1 MKTVFDLHRLLIRGM
16 PMYTKILALVAGLLL
31 CGFAQA
37 NQAYAAQIDGTLVPI
52 PTPTSS
58 GSAFCSA
65 NPNTIF
71 ALQAIVTDQAP
82 SAPESAG
89 SLNLPVQIRV
99 LTYCENRLNPRV
111 RVIFTTTGGT
121 ATSGT
126 DYQGPGSPTMVQAS
140 VTQFA
145 TDVDSNVAPFPIT
158 IFDDTA
164 IEPTETVEIGYL
176 EVRYIYSNASG
187 PDTNQIFTFS
197 PLPPEIV
204 LSIIDND
211 GAPADADLAISQTH
225 TAANPLVVGS
235 TFQKSL
241 TVTNNGPAAASSITV
256 SDTLP
261 PQLTFV
267 GSDCGAFANGQDV
280 NYSIGSLANGASNTC
295 VLTLRVAS
303 PGPVSNTASITSST
317 PADPDTSNNTTTAT
331 IGTAIANQPPVTSTC
346 SATSANGQP
355 VTFDLL
361 PCASDPE
368 GGPLT
373 FTAGAQPPPNQGS
386 FTVSGNF
393 ATFTPAAGFVG
404 TVPLPI
410 EVRDDANNVT
420 NLVANVTVTGNAT
433 NQPPVATNGSAST
446 TGVTPVTVNLATL
459 ATDPENDALIFAIA
473 TPPSSSQGTAT
484 LSGSLLTF
492 TPARGFEGNA
502 VIGLTVRDPTHPAVA
517 FNVTVAVSNNP
528 GNRPPVGING
538 TATSSGG
545 AEVAIS
551 LAPLFTDPD
560 GDALTFMIATPP
572 ANGSARIVG
581 QTAFYVP
588 SANFEGLVQF
598 VVRAT
603 DPSGLSATSTITVTV
618 DANLDPE
625 DTEGV
630 IDGALGTLPNG
641 GSEVA
646 QGAVTAVAAACGAA
660 ASGSAVLQTCQAL
673 IDAAQANNGAVV
685 EDALENLAAEEISAQ
700 SNVAGAILTQQKA
713 NVAAR
718 MASMRGGSSGLD
730 VAGLSIFTG
739 NGALSLGMFGQNL
752 NAAQDDSAAGGVGD
766 LRPSPWGVFVN
777 GSIGGGSRDSMAA
790 ESGFDFDNYGVTA
803 GVDYRLNDRAFVGL
817 ALGYSASAVDLDQG
831 AGELDTD
838 GLGLTAY
845 YSWYGTN
852 GWYADGSLGYFRNQY
867 DQSRVIDLTSLGLAR
882 DVAMS
887 DTDTS
892 QFVATL
898 GVGYEFSRNGWLMTP
913 EFRIEYAGTDIDAFT
928 ETGDNNS
935 GFLLAFP
942 EQSFQSLQ
950 YSGALQVA
958 RAISTTSGILQPF
971 VRVDWYYE
979 SDNDGF
985 TLIPRLRSNPN
996 QPFAAIVIDDPDRN
1010 FGSLSGGVSWVRPGG
1025 TQLYLSV
1032 FRTFAY
1038 DDLDQWV
1045 LRGGLR
1051 WEF

>member
-1 MKTVFDLHRLLIRGM
+1 
-16 PMYTKILALVAGLLL
+16 MYTKVLALVAGVLLS
-31 CGFAQA
+31 GVAQA
-37 NQAYAAQIDGTLVPI
+37 NQAYAAQTNGTLVAI

-58 GSAFCSA
+58 GSVFCMA

-71 ALQAIVTDQAP
+71 AFQAIVTDQAP

-89 SLNLPVQIRV
+89 MLNLPVQIRV
-99 LTYCENRLNPRV
+99 LTYCENRLNPRI

-121 ATSGT
+121 ATPGN
-126 DYQGPGSPTMVQAS
+126 DYQGPTAPTTVQAA

-145 TDVDSNVAPFPIT
+145 SNVDSNVAPFPIN
-158 IFDDTA
+158 IFDDSSP
-164 IEPTETVEIGYL
+164 EPTETVEIGYF

-187 PDTNQIFTFS
+187 PDTNQVFTFS
-197 PLPPEIV
+197 ALPPEIV

-211 GAPADADLAISQTH
+211 SAPTSADLVITQSNNAGS
-225 TAANPLVVGS
+225 PLVVGN
-235 TFQKSL
+235 TFQKTI
-241 TVTNNGPAAASSITV
+241 TVTNNGPSDASNISV
-256 SDTLP
+256 VDTLP
-261 PQLTFV
+261 PQLAFVSSNCGGTISGQTFTGSIASLTTGANGNCTLTVRVV
-267 GSDCGAFANGQDV
+267 GSG
-280 NYSIGSLANGASNTC
+280 T
-295 VLTLRVAS
+295 
-303 PGPVSNTASITSST
+303 VSNTATITAST
-317 PADPDTSNNTTTAT
+317 PTDPDTSNNTTTAT
-331 IGTAIANQPPVTSTC
+331 IGTAVANQPPVVTSC
-346 SATSANGQP
+346 SATSTNGQP

-373 FTAGAQPPPNQGS
+373 FTAGAQPPPTQGS

-393 ATFTPAAGFVG
+393 ATFTPAAGFQG
-404 TVPLPI
+404 TVQLPI

-420 NLVANVTVTGNAT
+420 NLVATVTVTGNAI
-433 NQPPVATNGSAST
+433 NQPPVATNGSAAT

-473 TPPSSSQGTAT
+473 SPPSSSQGTAT
-484 LSGSLLTF
+484 LSGTTLTF
-492 TPARGFEGNA
+492 TPTRGFQGSA
-502 VIGLTVRDPTHPAVA
+502 VIGLTVRDATHSPVP
-517 FNVTVAVSNNP
+517 FTVTVLVSNNP
-528 GNRPPVGING
+528 LNRPPVGTNG
-538 TATSSGG
+538 TAQSSGG
-545 AEVAIS
+545 VEVAIS

-560 GDALTFMIATPP
+560 GDALTFTIATQP

-581 QTAFYVP
+581 QTAFYTP
-588 SANFEGLVQF
+588 NANFEGVDTF

-603 DPSGLSATSTITVTV
+603 DPSGLFATAVIVVSVE
-618 DANLDPE
+618 ANLDPGE
-625 DTEGV
+625 TAGV
-630 IDGALGTLPNG
+630 IGDALDNLPGG

-646 QGAVTAVAAACGAA
+646 QGAVTAVANACGNA
-660 ASGSAVLQTCQAL
+660 ASGSDALETCQAL
-673 IDAAQANNGAVV
+673 LDAAENNNGAAV
-685 EDALENLAAEEISAQ
+685 EEALENLAAEEVSAM
-700 SNVAGAILTQQKA
+700 SNIAGALMIQQKA
-713 NVAAR
+713 NVASR
-718 MASMRGGSSGLD
+718 MSAMRGGSRGLD

-752 NAAQDDSAAGGVGD
+752 NAAQDDSTASGVGD

-777 GSIGGGSRDSMAA
+777 GSIGGGSRDRMDA
-790 ESGFDFDNYGVTA
+790 ESGFDFDNYGLTA

-817 ALGYSASAVDLDQG
+817 ALGYSASAVDLDRG
-831 AGELDTD
+831 TGELDTD

-867 DQSRVIDLTSLGLAR
+867 DQSRVIDLTAIGLTR
-882 DVAMS
+882 DLAMS
-887 DTDTS
+887 DTDAS

-898 GVGYEFSRNGWLMTP
+898 GIGYEFSRNGWVMTP

-928 ETGDNNS
+928 ETGDNDS
-935 GFLLAFP
+935 GFLLSFP

-958 RAISTTSGILQPF
+958 RAISTASGVMQPF

-985 TLIPRLRSNPN
+985 TLIPRLQSDPT

-1025 TQLYLSV
+1025 TQFYFSI

-1038 DDLDQWV
+1038 DDLEQWV

>member
-1 MKTVFDLHRLLIRGM
+1 
-16 PMYTKILALVAGLLL
+16 MYLRILALVAGLLM
-31 CGFAQA
+31 CGFAHA
-37 NQAYAAQIDGTLVPI
+37 NQAYAAQTDGTLMPI

-65 NPNTIF
+65 NQNVIF
-71 ALQAIVTDQAP
+71 AFQAIVTDPAP
-82 SAPESAG
+82 SFPESAG
-89 SLNLPVQIRV
+89 MVNPPVQIRV

-121 ATSGT
+121 ATSGS
-126 DYQGPGSPTMVQAS
+126 DYQGPTSPTTVQAA

-145 TDVDSNVAPFPIT
+145 SNVDSNVAPFPID
-158 IFDDTA
+158 IFDDSSP
-164 IEPTETVEIGYL
+164 EPTETVEIGYFD
-176 EVRYIYSNASG
+176 VRYIYSNASG
-187 PDTNQIFTFS
+187 PDTEQAFAFS
-197 PLPPEIV
+197 ALPPEIV

-211 GAPADADLAISQTH
+211 SAPTGADLSISQSN

-235 TFQKSL
+235 TFEKFL
-241 TVTNNGPAAASSITV
+241 VVTNNGPSDASAIAV

-261 PQLTFV
+261 AQLTFV
-267 GSDCGAFANGQDV
+267 SSDCGASANGQVV
-280 NYSIGSLANGASNTC
+280 NYSIDSLANGAANTC
-295 VLTLRVAS
+295 VLTVQVTS
-303 PGPVSNTASITSST
+303 TGPVSNTASINSST
-317 PADPDTSNNTTTAT
+317 PTDPDASNNSTTAS
-331 IGTAIANQPPVTSTC
+331 IGTAVANQPPVTTTC
-346 SATSANGQP
+346 SATSTNGQP

-393 ATFTPAAGFVG
+393 ATFAPAAGFVG
-404 TVPLPI
+404 TVQLPI

-420 NLVANVTVTGNAT
+420 NLVAQVTVTGNAI
-433 NQPPVATNGSAST
+433 NQPPVATDGNAST
-446 TGVTPVTVNLATL
+446 TGVTPVTVNLALL

-473 TPPSSSQGTAT
+473 TPASASQGTAT
-484 LSGSLLTF
+484 LSGSTLTF
-492 TPARGFEGNA
+492 TPTRGFQGNA

-528 GNRPPVGING
+528 GNRPPVGTSG
-538 TATSSGG
+538 TAQSSGG

-560 GDALTFMIATPP
+560 GDALTFTIATPP
-572 ANGSARIVG
+572 ANGTARIVG
-581 QTAFYVP
+581 QTAFYTP
-588 SANFEGLVQF
+588 IANFEGLDQF

-603 DPSGLSATSTITVTV
+603 DPSGLSATSVITVTV
-618 DANLDPE
+618 DANLDPGE
-625 DTEGV
+625 TAGAIND
-630 IDGALGTLPNG
+630 ALGTLPGG

-646 QGAVTAVAAACGAA
+646 QGAVTAVAAACSAA
-660 ASGSAVLQTCQAL
+660 DAGGNALQTCQAL
-673 IDAAQANNGAVV
+673 INSAQASNGAVV

-700 SNVAGAILTQQKA
+700 SNVAGAIMTQQKA

-730 VAGLSIFTG
+730 VAGLSIFSGT
-739 NGALSLGMFGQNL
+739 GALSLGMFGQNL

-777 GSIGGGSRDSMAA
+777 GSIGGGNRDGGGT
-790 ESGFDFDNYGVTA
+790 ETGFDFDNYGVTA
-803 GVDYRLNDRAFVGL
+803 GVDYRLDDRAFVGL
-817 ALGYSASAVDLDQG
+817 ALGYSASDVDLNGGTGDL
-831 AGELDTD
+831 ETD

-867 DQSRVIDLTSLGLAR
+867 DQSRVIDLTAIGLTR
-882 DVAMS
+882 DLATS
-887 DTDTS
+887 DTDAS
-892 QFVATL
+892 QFVATF
-898 GVGYEFSRNGWLMTP
+898 GVGYEFSRNGWLITP
-913 EFRIEYAGTDIDAFT
+913 EFRVEYAGTDIDAFT
-928 ETGDNNS
+928 ENGDNNS

-950 YSGALQVA
+950 YSGAVQVA
-958 RAISTTSGILQPF
+958 RAISTASGIMQPF
-971 VRVDWYYE
+971 VRLDWYYE

-985 TLIPRLRSNPN
+985 TLIPRLRSDPT
-996 QPFAAIVIDDPDRN
+996 QSFAAIVIDDPDRN

-1025 TQLYLSV
+1025 TQLYLSI

-1038 DDLDQWV
+1038 DDLEQWV